1 MPAKRKSA
9 ENIENTTASPPKKVK
24 PSKTDDENED
34 TTVLDDSNKPTT
46 SIAASITHLTPRRLR
61 DLSNTMATKTP
72 PKRETNGCKTL
83 NSRLTN

>member
-9 ENIENTTASPPKKVK
+9 VNIENKTESPSKKVK

-46 SIAASITHLTPRRLR
+46 SAAASSTHLTPRRLR
-61 DLSNTMATKTP
+61 DLSNKFNTMATKTP
-72 PKRETNGCKTL
+72 KTDAKGSNKGCKT
-83 NSRLTN
+83 